1 MIIIAT
7 AQSVWDQISSNN
19 PCKETHAHI
28 ERAKNLLRA
37 LAFNLVDLYNNQ
49 IFKDKE
55 KRRQVLSSS
64 F

>member
-19 PCKETHAHI
+19 PCKETHARI

>member
-1 MIIIAT
+1 MITIAT
-7 AQSVWDQISSNN
+7 AQSVWEQICSNN

-37 LAFNLVDLYNNQ
+37 LAFNLVDLDNNQ

-55 KRRQVLSSS
+55 KMKTS
-64 F
+64 FI

>member
-19 PCKETHAHI
+19 PCKETHVHI